1 MEHSSRPRILTVSID
16 GSVGG
21 NPGPGAIG
29 VVIED
34 EHGNRV
40 DAWGEAVGQVTN
52 NQAEYLALLAALRKA
67 HTLGATGVKVRSDSQ
82 LLVRQY
88 LGEYRVR
95 DPKLATLHH
104 EAHRLAKEFL
114 AFEIQHVR
122 RGDNREADRLAN
134 QARLGK
140 ELR

>member
-1 MEHSSRPRILTVSID
+1 MERSSRPRIVTISVD

-34 EHGNRV
+34 EQGNRL
-40 DAWGEAVGQVTN
+40 DAWGEAVGHVTN
-52 NQAEYLALLAALRKA
+52 NQAEYMALLAALRKA
-67 HTLGATGVKVRSDSQ
+67 RALGATGVKVRSDSQ

-95 DPKLATLHH
+95 DPKLATLHN
-104 EAHRLAKEFL
+104 EAHQLAKEFL

-122 RGDNREADRLAN
+122 RGENREADRLAN

-140 ELR
+140 ESR